1 MVKGKQVE
9 RFSVV
14 PDEGAL
20 IRLLL
25 SVPTEVFVG
34 MVSKSGLPTKQA
46 RELCQ
51 RFKELKV

>member
-1 MVKGKQVE
+1 MVKGKE
-9 RFSVV
+9 ADRFSVV
-14 PDEGAL
+14 PDEGEL

-25 SVPTEVFVG
+25 GVPTEVFVS

-51 RFKELKV
+51 RFKELKA